1 MQAEGQS
8 TGDLMLTEGEKLL
21 QTSVREFA
29 EHEMAPKAG
38 EIDAS
43 EEFPWDNVKGMAD
56 LGLFGVKVDP
66 AYGGAGGGS
75 RQLAIVVEELARAC
89 PATSLTYIAHLSL
102 TIQAIHGFGSEE
114 QKQRYLPPLVRGE
127 KLGAFCLT
135 EPDQGSDAAGIQTRF
150 RRDGDSY
157 VLNGAKCLITNG
169 SLAGAYVVFAT
180 RDPALRSRGISAFIV
195 EGGAPGLQG
204 QAMPGKMGMRA
215 SDTAQVFLEDVVVPP
230 ENRVGAEDEGFKIAM
245 MTLDASRV
253 GLAAQC
259 VGIAQSALDV
269 GVSYA
274 RERQAFGHPIADFQ
288 AIQFMLADMAT
299 RVQAARL
306 LTRHTACLIDS
317 GQPFVKE
324 ASMAKLFAS
333 EAASWCA
340 DRALQIH
347 GGYGYFKP
355 NPIERIYRDARITE
369 IYEGT
374 SEIQRLTIAR
384 QVLQQMEA

>member
-1 MQAEGQS
+1 
-8 TGDLMLTEGEKLL
+8 MLTEGEKLL

-29 EHEMAPKAG
+29 ERELAPKAG
-38 EIDAS
+38 EIDAN
-43 EEFPWDNVKGMAD
+43 EEFPWDNVKGIAD

-66 AYGGAGGGS
+66 TYGGAGGGS

-114 QKQRYLPPLVRGE
+114 QKQRYLPPLVLGE

-157 VLNGAKCLITNG
+157 VLNGAKSLITNG
-169 SLAGAYVVFAT
+169 SVAGAYVVFAT

-204 QAMPGKMGMRA
+204 QIMPGKMGMRA

-230 ENRVGAEDEGFKIAM
+230 ENRMGAEDEGFKIAM

-306 LTRHTACLIDS
+306 LTRHTACLVDS
-317 GQPFVKE
+317 DQPFVKE

-384 QVLQQMEA
+384 QVLQQMGA